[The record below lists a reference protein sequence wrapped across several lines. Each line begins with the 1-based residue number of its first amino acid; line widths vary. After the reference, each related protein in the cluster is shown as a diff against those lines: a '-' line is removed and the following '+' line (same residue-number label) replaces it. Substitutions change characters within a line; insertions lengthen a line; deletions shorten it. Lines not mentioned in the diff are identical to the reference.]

1 MSRNVDYGTDVIKKG
16 LCLMLVTLLNSHL
29 FGHYY
34 IILFISINRDEEVLL
49 LSVVG
54 VGTL

>member
-16 LCLMLVTLLNSHL
+16 HYFVLVTLLNPHL
-29 FGHYY
+29 FRTPLV
-34 IILFISINRDEEVLL
+34 ILFISIIRHEVVLL
-49 LSVVG
+49 LYVVG